1 MAAVVEKHNKPNCNC
16 WNQNGSP
23 YHVSNMLL
31 SCYNVRFKILKC
43 ENQEIYHLYQ
53 LNEHE
58 EDIKLVSKKHGIQN
72 KIKEYIDDLIN
83 DRNIS
88 MPKKIHIKL
97 SGKNI
102 LKP

>member
-1 MAAVVEKHNKPNCNC
+1 
-16 WNQNGSP
+16 
-23 YHVSNMLL
+23 
-31 SCYNVRFKILKC
+31 
-43 ENQEIYHLYQ
+43 

-58 EDIKLVSKKHGIQN
+58 ENIKPVSKKHGIQN

-83 DRNIS
+83 DGNIS